1 MNKKLTYE
9 MDFSEAT
16 FIKDEEKKIFQVN
29 NVSLLGQVSKNG
41 YSYAKTAMR
50 EAVSLYEGVQAFIN
64 HPSVNEIK
72 QNRRDVRNLAGKFV
86 NARFDEVNTRVK
98 GDFVGLPNENGKL
111 FVDIAESMPKI
122 AGTSQNAS
130 GRFALIDG
138 KKVVESITKVYS
150 VDLVANP
157 ATNNG
162 LFETENHKE
171 NTIMEDYNLIKL
183 DELKIRRKDLH
194 EAILNEGI
202 ESGKKSRDDEVKKL
216 TEEKKVAEQ
225 EADKLK
231 VEKAL
236 AGKSATVDKMLA
248 ESKLPKEAK
257 TDIFKDQLMGVDP
270 DDKGEIKE
278 GIKALIDDRISAVT
292 GKKGVKHMGGDK
304 HLESNDEG
312 GSLSESS

>member
-9 MDFSEAT
+9 VDFSEAE
-16 FIKDEEKKIFQVN
+16 FINDVEKKIFQVN

-41 YSYAKTAMR
+41 YNYARTAMR
-50 EAVSLYEGVQAFIN
+50 EAVKLYEGIQAFVN
-64 HPSVNEIK
+64 HPNREEI
-72 QNRRDVRNLAGKFV
+72 QLGRRDVKNLAGKFI
-86 NARFDEVNTRVK
+86 NARFDESNTRVK
-98 GDFVGLPNENGKL
+98 GDFRGLPNENGKL
-111 FVDIAESMPKI
+111 FVDIAENMPEI

-130 GRFALIDG
+130 GRFAVVNG

-216 TEEKKVAEQ
+216 TDEKKVAEQ

-257 TDIFKDQLMGVDP
+257 TDIFKDQLMGVEP

-278 GIKALIDDRISAVT
+278 GIKALIDDRISAVS
-292 GKKGVKHMGGDK
+292 GKKGVHNMGGDK
-304 HLESNDEG
+304 HLESKDEG